1 MKTEKLIEKVCE
13 DVKNLLIKKNRDY
26 GDSALN
32 PSSVFSKGDVFE
44 SLGSRIDDKL
54 MRIQNVGVDDETED
68 TISDLIG
75 YLILYKVAL
84 IIEKDEEYISEKEII
99 ENGGYVTINGTTMG
113 TLDDLDFY
121 YSEKKEKN
129 GN

>member
-13 DVKNLLIKKNRDY
+13 DVKNLVIKKNRDY

-54 MRIQNVGVDDETED
+54 MRIQNVGVNDETED

-84 IIEKDEEYISEKEII
+84 IMEKDEDYNSEKEII

-121 YSEKKEKN
+121 YSEKNKEN

>member
-13 DVKNLLIKKNRDY
+13 DVKNLLLQKNRDY

-32 PSSVFSKGDVFE
+32 PSGVFSKGDVFE

-54 MRIQNVGVDDETED
+54 MRIQNVGVNDETED

-75 YLILYKVAL
+75 YLILYKVAM
-84 IIEKDEEYISEKEII
+84 IMEKMGNINQKKKLLRMV
-99 ENGGYVTINGTTMG
+99 VT
-113 TLDDLDFY
+113 
-121 YSEKKEKN
+121 
-129 GN
+129 

>member
-54 MRIQNVGVDDETED
+54 MRIQNVGVNDETED

-84 IIEKDEEYISEKEII
+84 IIEKDEEYKSEKEII

-121 YSEKKEKN
+121 YSEKNKEN

>member
-54 MRIQNVGVDDETED
+54 MRIQNVGVNDETED

-84 IIEKDEEYISEKEII
+84 IIEKDEEYNSEKEII
-99 ENGGYVTINGTTMG
+99 ENGGYVTINGRTMG
-113 TLDDLDFY
+113 TVDDLDFY
-121 YSEKKEKN
+121 YSEKKEEN

>member
-54 MRIQNVGVDDETED
+54 MRIQNVGVNDETED

-84 IIEKDEEYISEKEII
+84 IIEKDEDYNSEKEII
-99 ENGGYVTINGTTMG
+99 ENGGYVTINGRTMG
-113 TLDDLDFY
+113 TVDDLDFY
-121 YSEKKEKN
+121 YSEKKEEN

>member
-26 GDSALN
+26 GNSALN

-54 MRIQNVGVDDETED
+54 MRIQNVGVNDETED

-84 IIEKDEEYISEKEII
+84 IMEKDEDYNSEKEII

-121 YSEKKEKN
+121 YSEKNK
-129 GN
+129 

>member
-54 MRIQNVGVDDETED
+54 MRIQNVGVNDETED

-75 YLILYKVAL
+75 YLVLYKVAL
-84 IIEKDEEYISEKEII
+84 IIDKDEDYSSEKEII

-121 YSEKKEKN
+121 YSEKNKEN